1 MTTLDQLDHQED
13 ELRNPTGL
21 SELKNAISEGR
32 KPNPGKE
39 EPTWPEMIKGDGD
52 NTQIPENDGN
62 VNSMDWAKAPEN
74 PEKEEPTWPET
85 AKEIGD
91 NPEAPEDGESIS
103 DLFVRKDLASQI
115 IFPEKVEFTTK
126 IADKAEKYFNDR
138 KDSLDEKKYKKAMT
152 ALWIFINV
160 QRKKAVKNG
169 SLDLDATRK
178 WLNWSPMNDEEDR
191 FITEGFLKRLEEEER
206 EIVSK

>member
-1 MTTLDQLDHQED
+1 MTTLDQLNHSED
-13 ELRNPTGL
+13 GHKSTTELVKSAIVKL
-21 SELKNAISEGR
+21 ANAVTEGR
-32 KPNPGKE
+32 EPNPGKE
-39 EPTWPEMIKGDGD
+39 L
-52 NTQIPENDGN
+52 
-62 VNSMDWAKAPEN
+62 
-74 PEKEEPTWPET
+74 TWPET
-85 AKEIGD
+85 IKWTGNDPEILE
-91 NPEAPEDGESIS
+91 NEYSIR

-138 KDSLDEKKYKKAMT
+138 KDSLDEIKYKKAMT